1 MNCSKNNNMGPL
13 ISVIIPVYNAEK
25 TIRRTLDSIREQTF
39 YDFEVIMIDDGST
52 DTSGDICDEY
62 TRYDKRFK
70 VKHKQNQ
77 GVSAARQDGIDMAK
91 GEYTIHIDPDDW
103 VEQSMLKE
111 LYLKAVES
119 NADMVICD
127 YRELTH
133 DGEVYRKQEPSIL
146 TGVVVLNEILCGKL
160 YGALWNKMMRREWLM
175 KTKASFPQELTMRE
189 DLIFLSQC
197 LPYAQKIA
205 YIAKAYY
212 GYERRNTSAL
222 TSNYL
227 NESPSYYDQESL
239 WVSLILKNKSL
250 SNSIRLQLE
259 RYYFKLSYITLL
271 KGLFDKQLWNERF
284 KSHENLLDYGS
295 GFRRTIVSFA
305 FCDHFRIAQFMRT
318 IISKIKS

>member
-1 MNCSKNNNMGPL
+1 MLN
-13 ISVIIPVYNAEK
+13 ISIIIPLYNASSYLHHSLD
-25 TIRRTLDSIREQTF
+25 TLLSQSFQDIEIIL
-39 YDFEVIMIDDGST
+39 VDDGST
-52 DTSGDICDEY
+52 DESPAICDEY
-62 TRYDKRFK
+62 ARKDGRIK
-70 VKHKQNQ
+70 VFHEAHSGVAHSRQIGLEEAQ
-77 GVSAARQDGIDMAK
+77 GDFILYVDADDVVETDMITDM
-91 GEYTIHIDPDDW
+91 Y
-103 VEQSMLKE
+103 Q
-111 LYLKAVES
+111 KAINED
-119 NADMVICD
+119 ADMVICD

-133 DGEVYRKQEPSIL
+133 DGELYRKQEPSIL

-222 TSNYL
+222 TSYYL
-227 NESPSYYDQESL
+227 NESPSYYNQESL

-284 KSHENLLDYGS
+284 KSQENLLDYGS
-295 GFRRTIVSFA
+295 GFRKTIVSFA
-305 FCDHFRIAQFMRT
+305 FSGHFRIAQFMRT

>member
-1 MNCSKNNNMGPL
+1 MQNISIIVPL
-13 ISVIIPVYNAEK
+13 YNASSYLHHS
-25 TIRRTLDSIREQTF
+25 LDALLSQPFHDIEIIL
-39 YDFEVIMIDDGST
+39 VDDGST
-52 DTSGDICDEY
+52 DESPAICDEY
-62 TRYDKRFK
+62 ASKDGRIK
-70 VKHKQNQ
+70 VFHEVHS
-77 GVSAARQDGIDMAK
+77 GVATSRQVGLDNAHGDYILYIDA
-91 GEYTIHIDPDDW
+91 DD
-103 VEQSMLKE
+103 VVGSDMISDM
-111 LYLKAVES
+111 YHKAVEE

-127 YRELTH
+127 YQELTH
-133 DGEVYRKQEPSIL
+133 DGEIYRKQEPTAL
-146 TGVVVLNEILCGKL
+146 EGATVLNDILNGKI

-197 LPYAQKIA
+197 LPYAHKIA

-227 NESPSYYDQESL
+227 NESPSYYNQESL

-295 GFRRTIVSFA
+295 GFRKTIVSFA

>member
-1 MNCSKNNNMGPL
+1 
-13 ISVIIPVYNAEK
+13 
-25 TIRRTLDSIREQTF
+25 
-39 YDFEVIMIDDGST
+39 
-52 DTSGDICDEY
+52 
-62 TRYDKRFK
+62 
-70 VKHKQNQ
+70 
-77 GVSAARQDGIDMAK
+77 
-91 GEYTIHIDPDDW
+91 
-103 VEQSMLKE
+103 
-111 LYLKAVES
+111 
-119 NADMVICD
+119 MVICD

-133 DGEVYRKQEPSIL
+133 DGEVYRKQEPSTL
-146 TGVVVLNEILCGKL
+146 SGVVVLNEILSGKL

-175 KTKASFPQELTMRE
+175 KTKAAFPQELTMRE

-227 NESPSYYDQESL
+227 NESPSYYNQESL

-259 RYYFKLSYITLL
+259 RYYFRLSYISLL
-271 KGLFDKQLWNERF
+271 KGLFDKLLWNERF

-295 GFRRTIVSFA
+295 GFRKTIVSFA
-305 FCDHFRIAQFMRT
+305 FCGHFHIAQFMRT

>member
-1 MNCSKNNNMGPL
+1 MMLSL
-13 ISVIIPVYNAEK
+13 IIPIYNASTYLAFSLES
-25 TIRRTLDSIREQTF
+25 LLSQPF
-39 YDFEVIMIDDGST
+39 QDFELILVDDGST
-52 DTSGDICDEY
+52 DDSASICDAY
-62 TRYDKRFK
+62 AAKDDRIK
-70 VKHKQNQ
+70 VLHEAHH
-77 GVSAARQDGIDMAK
+77 GVAHSRQVGLETAK
-91 GEYTIHIDPDDW
+91 GEYILYVDADDQ
-103 VEQSMLKE
+103 VEPGM
-111 LYLKAVES
+111 V
-119 NADMVICD
+119 ADMYHEAVMKKADLVICD

-133 DGEVYRKQEPSIL
+133 EGEVYCKQEPTALDGVAVLEDIL
-146 TGVVVLNEILCGKL
+146 DGKL

-239 WVSLILKNKSL
+239 WVSLILKNKFL

>member
-1 MNCSKNNNMGPL
+1 MQNISIIVPL
-13 ISVIIPVYNAEK
+13 YNASSYLHHS
-25 TIRRTLDSIREQTF
+25 LDALLSQPFHDIEIIL
-39 YDFEVIMIDDGST
+39 VDDGST
-52 DTSGDICDEY
+52 DESPAICDEY
-62 TRYDKRFK
+62 ASKDGRIK
-70 VKHKQNQ
+70 VFHEVHS
-77 GVSAARQDGIDMAK
+77 GVATSRQVGLDNAHGDYILYIDA
-91 GEYTIHIDPDDW
+91 DD
-103 VEQSMLKE
+103 VVGSDMISDM
-111 LYLKAVES
+111 YHKAVEE

-127 YRELTH
+127 YQELTH
-133 DGEVYRKQEPSIL
+133 DGEIYRKQEPTAL
-146 TGVVVLNEILCGKL
+146 EGATVLNDILNGKI
-160 YGALWNKMMRREWLM
+160 YGALWNKMMRRDWLM
-175 KTKASFPQELTMRE
+175 KANASFPQELTMRE

-227 NESPSYYDQESL
+227 NESPSYYNQESL
-239 WVSLILKNKSL
+239 WVDLILKNKSL

-305 FCDHFRIAQFMRT
+305 FYSHFRIAQFMRT

>member
-1 MNCSKNNNMGPL
+1 MLN
-13 ISVIIPVYNAEK
+13 ISIIIPLYNASSYLHHSLD
-25 TIRRTLDSIREQTF
+25 TLLSQSFQDIEIIL
-39 YDFEVIMIDDGST
+39 VDDGST
-52 DTSGDICDEY
+52 DESPAICDEY
-62 TRYDKRFK
+62 ARKDGRIK
-70 VKHKQNQ
+70 VFHEAHSGVAHSRQIGLEEAQ
-77 GVSAARQDGIDMAK
+77 GDFILYVDADDVVETDMITDM
-91 GEYTIHIDPDDW
+91 Y
-103 VEQSMLKE
+103 Q
-111 LYLKAVES
+111 KAINED
-119 NADMVICD
+119 ADMVICD

-133 DGEVYRKQEPSIL
+133 DGELYRKQEPSIL

-227 NESPSYYDQESL
+227 NESPSYYNQESL

-250 SNSIRLQLE
+250 SNSNRLQLE

-295 GFRRTIVSFA
+295 GFRKTIVSFA

>member
-1 MNCSKNNNMGPL
+1 M
-13 ISVIIPVYNAEK
+13 
-25 TIRRTLDSIREQTF
+25 
-39 YDFEVIMIDDGST
+39 
-52 DTSGDICDEY
+52 
-62 TRYDKRFK
+62 
-70 VKHKQNQ
+70 
-77 GVSAARQDGIDMAK
+77 
-91 GEYTIHIDPDDW
+91 
-103 VEQSMLKE
+103 
-111 LYLKAVES
+111 
-119 NADMVICD
+119 
-127 YRELTH
+127 
-133 DGEVYRKQEPSIL
+133 
-146 TGVVVLNEILCGKL
+146 
-160 YGALWNKMMRREWLM
+160 
-175 KTKASFPQELTMRE
+175 
-189 DLIFLSQC
+189 SQC

-227 NESPSYYDQESL
+227 NESPSYYNQESL

-295 GFRRTIVSFA
+295 GFRKTIVSFA

-318 IISKIKS
+318 IISKSNHEDRNINSAFLAELWRHHSELCPPTGTYEVRT

>member
-1 MNCSKNNNMGPL
+1 MKLS
-13 ISVIIPVYNAEK
+13 IIIPVYNASSYLPGCLERLIK
-25 TIRRTLDSIREQTF
+25 QPFKSIEIIL
-39 YDFEVIMIDDGST
+39 VDDGST
-52 DTSGDICDEY
+52 DNSASICDEY
-62 TRYDKRFK
+62 ANIDSRVK
-70 VKHKQNQ
+70 VLHLDEAGLSIGLEEAQGDYILYVDADDVVDTDMITDMYQN
-77 GVSAARQDGIDMAK
+77 AIEED
-91 GEYTIHIDPDDW
+91 
-103 VEQSMLKE
+103 
-111 LYLKAVES
+111 
-119 NADMVICD
+119 ADMVICD

-133 DGEVYRKQEPSIL
+133 DGVVYRKQEPSTL
-146 TGVVVLNEILCGKL
+146 SGGVVLNEILSGKL

-175 KTKASFPQELTMRE
+175 KTKAAFPQELTMRE

-227 NESPSYYDQESL
+227 NESPSYYNQESL

-295 GFRRTIVSFA
+295 GFRKTIVSFA
-305 FCDHFRIAQFMRT
+305 FCGHFRIAQFMRT

>member
-1 MNCSKNNNMGPL
+1 MFNVS
-13 ISVIIPVYNAEK
+13 IIIPVYNASSYLHYSLD
-25 TIRRTLDSIREQTF
+25 TLLSQPFHDIEIIL
-39 YDFEVIMIDDGST
+39 VDDGST
-52 DTSGDICDEY
+52 DESPAICDEY
-62 TRYDKRFK
+62 ASKDGRIK
-70 VKHKQNQ
+70 VFHEVHS
-77 GVSAARQDGIDMAK
+77 GVANSRQVGLDNAHGDYILYIDA
-91 GEYTIHIDPDDW
+91 DD
-103 VEQSMLKE
+103 VVGSDMISDM
-111 LYLKAVES
+111 YHKAVEE

-127 YRELTH
+127 YQELTH
-133 DGEVYRKQEPSIL
+133 DGEIYRKQEPTAL
-146 TGVVVLNEILCGKL
+146 EGAAVLNDILNGKI
-160 YGALWNKMMRREWLM
+160 YGALWNKMMRRDWLM
-175 KTKASFPQELTMRE
+175 KTNASFPQELTMRE

-227 NESPSYYDQESL
+227 NESPSYYNQESL

-259 RYYFKLSYITLL
+259 RYFFKLSYITLL

-295 GFRRTIVSFA
+295 GFRKTIVSFA
-305 FCDHFRIAQFMRT
+305 FCGHFCIAQFMRT
-318 IISKIKS
+318 VISKIKS

>member
-1 MNCSKNNNMGPL
+1 MI
-13 ISVIIPVYNAEK
+13 ISIIIPVYNASSYLSGCLERLIK
-25 TIRRTLDSIREQTF
+25 QPFKSIEIIL
-39 YDFEVIMIDDGST
+39 VDDGST
-52 DTSGDICDEY
+52 DTSASICDDY
-62 TRYDKRFK
+62 AQRDHRIR
-70 VKHKQNQ
+70 VKHEFHAGVAHSRQIGLEEAQ
-77 GVSAARQDGIDMAK
+77 GDFILYVDADDVVETDMITDM
-91 GEYTIHIDPDDW
+91 Y
-103 VEQSMLKE
+103 Q
-111 LYLKAVES
+111 KAINED
-119 NADMVICD
+119 ADMVICD

-133 DGEVYRKQEPSIL
+133 DGELYRKQEPSIL
-146 TGVVVLNEILCGKL
+146 TGVVVLNEILCGKI

-197 LPYAQKIA
+197 LPYTQKIA

-227 NESPSYYDQESL
+227 NESPSYYNQESL

-271 KGLFDKQLWNERF
+271 KGLFDKQLWNGRF
-284 KSHENLLDYGS
+284 KSHDNLLDYGS
-295 GFRRTIVSFA
+295 GFRKTIVSFA
-305 FCDHFRIAQFMRT
+305 FYSHFRIAQFMRT

>member
-1 MNCSKNNNMGPL
+1 MFNVS
-13 ISVIIPVYNAEK
+13 IIIPVYNASSYLHYSLD
-25 TIRRTLDSIREQTF
+25 TLLSQPFHDIEIIL
-39 YDFEVIMIDDGST
+39 VDDGST
-52 DTSGDICDEY
+52 DESPAICDEY
-62 TRYDKRFK
+62 ASKDGRIK
-70 VKHKQNQ
+70 VFHEVHS
-77 GVSAARQDGIDMAK
+77 GVANSRQVGLDNAHGDYILYIDA
-91 GEYTIHIDPDDW
+91 DD
-103 VEQSMLKE
+103 VVGSDMISDM
-111 LYLKAVES
+111 YHKAVEE

-127 YRELTH
+127 YQELTH
-133 DGEVYRKQEPSIL
+133 DGEIYRKQEPTAL
-146 TGVVVLNEILCGKL
+146 EGAAVLNDILNGKI
-160 YGALWNKMMRREWLM
+160 YGALWNKMMRRDWLM
-175 KTKASFPQELTMRE
+175 KTNASFPQELTMRE

-227 NESPSYYDQESL
+227 NESPSYYNQESL

-271 KGLFDKQLWNERF
+271 KGLFDKQLWNDRF

-295 GFRRTIVSFA
+295 GFRKTIVSFA
-305 FCDHFRIAQFMRT
+305 FCGHFCIAQFMRT
-318 IISKIKS
+318 VISKIKS

>member
-1 MNCSKNNNMGPL
+1 MMN
-13 ISVIIPVYNAEK
+13 ISLIIPIYNASSYLSS
-25 TIRRTLDSIREQTF
+25 TLEALLSPSSPSIEIIL
-39 YDFEVIMIDDGST
+39 VDDGST
-52 DTSGDICDEY
+52 DASPSICDDYAAKDE
-62 TRYDKRFK
+62 RIK
-70 VKHKQNQ
+70 VLHEPHS
-77 GVSAARQDGIDMAK
+77 GVAHSRQVGLEAAK
-91 GEYTIHIDPDDW
+91 GDYLLYVDADDQ
-103 VEQSMLKE
+103 VNPGMIADMYQE
-111 LYLKAVES
+111 AVS
-119 NADMVICD
+119 QKADMVICD
-127 YRELTH
+127 YRELTY
-133 DGEVYRKQEPSIL
+133 DGEVYRKQEPTALSGEAVLEDIL
-146 TGVVVLNEILCGKL
+146 SGKL

-175 KTKASFPQELTMRE
+175 KTKAAFPQELTMRE

-295 GFRRTIVSFA
+295 GFRKTIVSFA
-305 FCDHFRIAQFMRT
+305 FCGHFRIAQFMRT

>member
-1 MNCSKNNNMGPL
+1 MLN
-13 ISVIIPVYNAEK
+13 ISIIIPLYNASSYLYHSLD
-25 TIRRTLDSIREQTF
+25 TLLSQSFQDIEIIL
-39 YDFEVIMIDDGST
+39 VDDGST
-52 DTSGDICDEY
+52 DESPAICDEY
-62 TRYDKRFK
+62 ARKDGRIK
-70 VKHKQNQ
+70 VFHEAHS
-77 GVSAARQDGIDMAK
+77 GVAHSRQVGLDHAI
-91 GEYTIHIDPDDW
+91 GEYILYVDVDDQVQPDMISEMYQLAE
-103 VEQSMLKE
+103 VQQ
-111 LYLKAVES
+111 
-119 NADMVICD
+119 ADMVICD

-133 DGEVYRKQEPSIL
+133 HGEVYHAQKPTALDGVTIL
-146 TGVVVLNEILCGKL
+146 DDILNGRL

-227 NESPSYYDQESL
+227 NESPSYYNQESL

-271 KGLFDKQLWNERF
+271 KGLFEKQLWNERF

-295 GFRRTIVSFA
+295 GFRKPIVSFA
-305 FCDHFRIAQFMRT
+305 FCGHFRIAQFMRT
-318 IISKIKS
+318 IISRIKS

>member
-1 MNCSKNNNMGPL
+1 MTVS
-13 ISVIIPVYNAEK
+13 IIIPVYNASSYLPGCLEHLIK
-25 TIRRTLDSIREQTF
+25 QPFQSIEIIL
-39 YDFEVIMIDDGST
+39 VDDGST
-52 DTSGDICDEY
+52 DTSSSICDEY
-62 TRYDKRFK
+62 AQKDHRIR
-70 VKHKQNQ
+70 VKHELHAGVAHSRQIGLEEAQGDYILYVDADDVIDTDMITDMYQN
-77 GVSAARQDGIDMAK
+77 AIEED
-91 GEYTIHIDPDDW
+91 
-103 VEQSMLKE
+103 
-111 LYLKAVES
+111 
-119 NADMVICD
+119 ADMVICD

-133 DGEVYRKQEPSIL
+133 DGVVYRKQKPSTL
-146 TGVVVLNEILCGKL
+146 SGGVVLNEILSGKL

-189 DLIFLSQC
+189 DLFFLSQC

-227 NESPSYYDQESL
+227 NESPSYYNQESL

-259 RYYFKLSYITLL
+259 RYYFRLSYITLL

-295 GFRRTIVSFA
+295 GFRKTIVSFA

>member
-1 MNCSKNNNMGPL
+1 MIKLSYS
-13 ISVIIPVYNAEK
+13 IIIPIYNASTYLVFSLES
-25 TIRRTLDSIREQTF
+25 LLSQPF
-39 YDFEVIMIDDGST
+39 QDFELILVDDGST
-52 DTSGDICDEY
+52 DESASICDEY
-62 TRYDKRFK
+62 AEKDERIRVLHEPHSGFA
-70 VKHKQNQ
+70 H
-77 GVSAARQDGIDMAK
+77 SRQVGLEAAK
-91 GEYTIHIDPDDW
+91 GVYILYVDADDQVEPDMIADMYQ
-103 VEQSMLKE
+103 E
-111 LYLKAVES
+111 AVTQK
-119 NADMVICD
+119 ADMVICD
-127 YRELTH
+127 YRELTY
-133 DGEVYRKQEPSIL
+133 DGEVYRKQEPTALSGEAVLEDIL
-146 TGVVVLNEILCGKL
+146 SGKL
-160 YGALWNKMMRREWLM
+160 YGALWNKMMRKEWLM

-271 KGLFDKQLWNERF
+271 KGLFDKQLWNDRF

-295 GFRRTIVSFA
+295 GFRKTIVSFA
-305 FCDHFRIAQFMRT
+305 FCGHFRIAQFMRT

>member
-1 MNCSKNNNMGPL
+1 MIKLSYS
-13 ISVIIPVYNAEK
+13 IIIPIYNASTYLVFSLES
-25 TIRRTLDSIREQTF
+25 LLSQPF
-39 YDFEVIMIDDGST
+39 QDFELILVDDGST
-52 DTSGDICDEY
+52 DESASICDEY
-62 TRYDKRFK
+62 AEKDERIR
-70 VKHKQNQ
+70 VLHEPHS
-77 GVSAARQDGIDMAK
+77 GVAHSRQVGLEAAK
-91 GEYTIHIDPDDW
+91 GVYILYVDADDQVEPDMIADMYQ
-103 VEQSMLKE
+103 E
-111 LYLKAVES
+111 AVTQK
-119 NADMVICD
+119 ADMVICD
-127 YRELTH
+127 YRELTY
-133 DGEVYRKQEPSIL
+133 DGEVYRKQEPTALSGEAVLEDIL
-146 TGVVVLNEILCGKL
+146 SGKL
-160 YGALWNKMMRREWLM
+160 YGALWNKMMRKEWLM

-271 KGLFDKQLWNERF
+271 KGLFDKQLWNDRF

-295 GFRRTIVSFA
+295 GFRKTIVSFA
-305 FCDHFRIAQFMRT
+305 FCGHFRIAQFMRT

>member
-1 MNCSKNNNMGPL
+1 MI
-13 ISVIIPVYNAEK
+13 ISIIIPVYNASSYLSGCLERLIK
-25 TIRRTLDSIREQTF
+25 QPFKSIEIIL
-39 YDFEVIMIDDGST
+39 VDDGST
-52 DTSGDICDEY
+52 DTSASICDDY
-62 TRYDKRFK
+62 AQRDHRIR
-70 VKHKQNQ
+70 VKHEFHAGVAHSRQIGLEEAQ
-77 GVSAARQDGIDMAK
+77 GDFILYVDADDVVETDMITDM
-91 GEYTIHIDPDDW
+91 Y
-103 VEQSMLKE
+103 Q
-111 LYLKAVES
+111 KAINED
-119 NADMVICD
+119 ADMVICD

-133 DGEVYRKQEPSIL
+133 DGELYRKQEPSIL
-146 TGVVVLNEILCGKL
+146 TGVVVLNEILCGKI

-197 LPYAQKIA
+197 LPYTQKIA

-227 NESPSYYDQESL
+227 NESPSYYNQESL

-295 GFRRTIVSFA
+295 GFRKTIVSFA
-305 FCDHFRIAQFMRT
+305 FYSHFRIAQFMRT

>member
-1 MNCSKNNNMGPL
+1 MKLS
-13 ISVIIPVYNAEK
+13 IIIPVYNASSYLPICLERLL
-25 TIRRTLDSIREQTF
+25 TQPFQSIE
-39 YDFEVIMIDDGST
+39 IILIDDGST
-52 DTSGDICDEY
+52 DNSASICDEY
-62 TRYDKRFK
+62 AQNDHRIR
-70 VKHKQNQ
+70 VKHELHAGVAHSRQIGLEEAQ
-77 GVSAARQDGIDMAK
+77 GNYILYVDADDVVDSDMITDM
-91 GEYTIHIDPDDW
+91 Y
-103 VEQSMLKE
+103 Q
-111 LYLKAVES
+111 KAINE
-119 NADMVICD
+119 NADLVICD
-127 YRELTH
+127 YRELKH
-133 DGEVYRKQEPSIL
+133 DGEVYRKQEPL
-146 TGVVVLNEILCGKL
+146 TLSGVVVLNEILCGKL

-227 NESPSYYDQESL
+227 NETPSYYDQESL

-295 GFRRTIVSFA
+295 GFRKTIVSFA